1 MYSEPDP
8 DIAERMRGMHATAAA
23 VLDATPIGSREAWGW
38 RGRTLSRP
46 VATASGEGWLRL
58 VSAPADKAGGKLWEG
73 PQEAE
78 RLMPPAVP
86 RPHLRGRHT
95 WTNGEHGYLA
105 ELYDRVTVPTITAH
119 EPTLRK
125 APDLDD
131 TWWDALSTALDAIV
145 TVPSERVAV
154 RQEYLDRAMPQ
165 YLGMEIDTKAPAWT
179 TAHGDLHWA
188 NLTGPTLTILDWEGW
203 GIAPAGYDAALL
215 YSYSLLVPTTAAEA
229 RRRLGHILDTAAGR
243 FAELVVITELLQ
255 TTTRG
260 DNLDLEKPLRR
271 RLSEIT
277 SAQPAVRGAGA
288 E

>member
-1 MYSEPDP
+1 MYSEPEP
-8 DIAERMRGMHATAAA
+8 DIAERMRGMHATAATA
-23 VLDATPIGSREAWGW
+23 LDATPIGSREAWGW

-86 RPHLRGRHT
+86 RPRLRERRT
-95 WTNGEHGYLA
+95 WTEGEHGYLA
-105 ELYDRVTVPTITAH
+105 ELYDKITISTITTH
-119 EPTLRK
+119 EPILRE

-131 TWWDALSTALDAIV
+131 AWWDGLSTALDAIAA
-145 TVPSERVAV
+145 VPSDRVAV

-165 YLGMEIDTKAPAWT
+165 YLGISIDTKAPAWM

-188 NLTGPTLTILDWEGW
+188 NLTGPALTVLDWEGW
-203 GIAPAGYDAALL
+203 GAAPAGYDAALL
-215 YSYSLLVPTTAAEA
+215 YSYSLLVPETAAQV
-229 RRRLGHILDTAAGR
+229 RSRLGHVLDTPTGR

-255 TTTRG
+255 TITRG
-260 DNLDLEKPLRR
+260 DNLDLEGVLRS
-271 RLSEIT
+271 RLSALT
-277 SAQPAVRGAGA
+277 R
-288 E
+288 